1 MVDGVGGAEA
11 IALEEGVKVEG
22 LAEPFGGE
30 VDGDATGGA
39 GDGVGE
45 GSSTEG
51 RRVDKKEESV
61 SGGAVIS
68 MAVEVDGEAP
78 ILDDGRGDGDHRHRT
93 FADDDARI
101 VDLAVEG
108 ETVFVY
114 SFEEGI
120 GAVLLAHSLPVE
132 SHEVRLLHVGG
143 ELGYLCE
150 VAAVRLLRL
159 GAGIGHMGRHRALAL
174 PSMPGVIYFVAELAA
189 LNVTVFSCHNCYLG
203 CTYITEKHGLY
214 CVEYRMYPDDTLEV
228 HLRYPGITIDMV

>member
-1 MVDGVGGAEA
+1 MQHAVDGVGGAEA

-39 GDGVGE
+39 QDGVGE
-45 GSSTEG
+45 DSGTEG

-132 SHEVRLLHVGG
+132 SHEVRFLHVRR
-143 ELGYLCE
+143 EFGYGRKGI
-150 VAAVRLLRL
+150 AMRLLLRGL
-159 GAGIGHMGRHRALAL
+159 WVGHMGRHRALAL
-174 PSMPGVIYFVAELAA
+174 PPMPGVIYLVAELAA
-189 LNVTVFSCHNCYLG
+189 LNVTVFSCHTVNRL
-203 CTYITEKHGLY
+203 IQ
-214 CVEYRMYPDDTLEV
+214 
-228 HLRYPGITIDMV
+228 I